1 MRVFG
6 FFLVAAGITTAL
18 VLGWAPAKKAEKCP
32 PGFFLE
38 VVDPLSGQDHN
49 ANGFTC
55 MEAVASEGAGV
66 HKLGIVGIDD
76 K

>member
-6 FFLVAAGITTAL
+6 FFLAAAGITTAL
-18 VLGWAPAKKAEKCP
+18 VFDRTPAKKETKCP

-38 VVDPLSGQDHN
+38 VADPLSGQDHN

-55 MEAVASEGAGV
+55 MKAVAAAGPGAQRI
-66 HKLGIVGIDD
+66 GIVGVDD